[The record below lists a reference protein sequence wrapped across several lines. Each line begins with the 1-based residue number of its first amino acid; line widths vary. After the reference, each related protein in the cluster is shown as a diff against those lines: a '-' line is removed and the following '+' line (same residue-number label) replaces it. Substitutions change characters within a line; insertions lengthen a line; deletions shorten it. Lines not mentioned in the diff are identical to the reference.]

1 MILKS
6 KPIKKTREKSEN
18 FCKQT
23 DLLTHNKFL
32 IPQQQQQQQQEWS
45 ELKLKL
51 MDFFLFIYICFVCEC
66 VFVYW

>member
-32 IPQQQQQQQQEWS
+32 IPQQTTTTNNNNKNEVS
-45 ELKLKL
+45 
-51 MDFFLFIYICFVCEC
+51 
-66 VFVYW
+66 

>member
-32 IPQQQQQQQQEWS
+32 IPQQQQQQQQE
-45 ELKLKL
+45 
-51 MDFFLFIYICFVCEC
+51 
-66 VFVYW
+66 